1 MKSISVQS
9 LVEKFHLEVLAGA
22 GRMDRIITRPRT
34 HRPGLEFVGYFDF
47 FRWSGCRSLD
57 VKRLTTC

>member
-22 GRMDRIITRPRT
+22 GRMDRNITRQGRT
-34 HRPGLEFVGYFDF
+34 DRV
-47 FRWSGCRSLD
+47 WVCRLF
-57 VKRLTTC
+57 